1 MPSSRWHD
9 DTDMIVQ
16 SVVGWTFAGRAM
28 LRVLNSGSQ
37 ARMDWHN
44 LMSTIA
50 SEASDL
56 ELLKLRTALD
66 HLMLQPNRIIAI
78 RRHLHVGQA
87 IEFLDVRDN
96 TMRQGR
102 VIEFKPD
109 QLLIQAAQ
117 DLKFRWMPYA
127 CVKIDPVSMPVQP
140 QTSPPRP
147 RREDFALGDTVS
159 FEGRDLIRSFGKIIR
174 INQKTASLLCEDGRE
189 WRVSFA
195 LLQRVINV

>member
-1 MPSSRWHD
+1 
-9 DTDMIVQ
+9 
-16 SVVGWTFAGRAM
+16 
-28 LRVLNSGSQ
+28 
-37 ARMDWHN
+37 MDWHN
-44 LMSTIA
+44 LMSTI
-50 SEASDL
+50 SSQASDL

-78 RRHLHVGQA
+78 RRHLHVGQT

-127 CVKIDPVSMPVQP
+127 CVKIDPTSMPAQP
-140 QTSPPRP
+140 QTASPRP